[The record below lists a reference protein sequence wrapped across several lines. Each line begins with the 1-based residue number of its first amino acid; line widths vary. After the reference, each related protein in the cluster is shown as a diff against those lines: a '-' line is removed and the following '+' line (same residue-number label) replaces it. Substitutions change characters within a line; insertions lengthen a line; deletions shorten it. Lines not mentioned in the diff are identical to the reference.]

1 VRLDDQRGLGAA
13 DVQVGQRKQVTRRQQ
28 SNQPVHEI
36 AHAGRVHRAIVD
48 CDQLVTSRIRRIA
61 NRPPATSSASAS
73 RDRGNPGGFR
83 DGPTIGRDAIRQ
95 GASTARGSCFLR
107 EARRLA

>member
-36 AHAGRVHRAIVD
+36 AHAVECTGQSWIAI
-48 CDQLVTSRIRRIA
+48 SSSRRIRP
-61 NRPPATSSASAS
+61 NRQPSSGDQRAVSVTRS
-73 RDRGNPGGFR
+73 R
-83 DGPTIGRDAIRQ
+83 
-95 GASTARGSCFLR
+95 
-107 EARRLA
+107 